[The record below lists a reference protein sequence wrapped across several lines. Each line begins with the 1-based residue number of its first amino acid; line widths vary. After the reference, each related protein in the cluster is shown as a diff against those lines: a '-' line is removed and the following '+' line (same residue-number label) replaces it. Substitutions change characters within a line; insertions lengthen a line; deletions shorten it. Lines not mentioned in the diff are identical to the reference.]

1 MENKEELKK
10 RTAVEE
16 FHELTDEELD
26 HVAGGQNDIAMMK
39 VADYNNGSEKTEK
52 QIHEYPGKTEE
63 QTHEDP
69 EKKKK

>member
-1 MENKEELKK
+1 MGNKEELKK

-26 HVAGGQNDIAMMK
+26 HVAGGQNGIAMMK

-52 QIHEYPGKTEE
+52 QINEYPRQKAMMIIRKVV
-63 QTHEDP
+63 P
-69 EKKKK
+69 